1 MSESDFGCFEFF
13 ISSIISMDL
22 HSTAP
27 AVPTVFWVELDLRSC
42 CFTEWLSLSQ
52 ISGLTR
58 GVARVS
64 HFAGR
69 KYLADLSLSFESDN
83 FLDHRLLIKSAS
95 CFSAAG
101 PDSSALRRSPAI
113 SDSNGSLSPS
123 LCSSRARGLSLEVLS
138 ASVPQKP

>member
-13 ISSIISMDL
+13 ISISSSMDL

-58 GVARVS
+58 CVARVS
-64 HFAGR
+64 QFSRHKCFV
-69 KYLADLSLSFESDN
+69 DLSFSFESGN

-95 CFSAAG
+95 FAAAG
-101 PDSSALRRSPAI
+101 PDSYALRRSSAI
-113 SDSNGSLSPS
+113 SDNNGSLPLS
-123 LCSSRARGLSLEVLS
+123 LCSSRACGLSLEVLS
-138 ASVPQKP
+138 ASLPQKA

>member
-13 ISSIISMDL
+13 ISSSIAMDL

-27 AVPTVFWVELDLRSC
+27 AVPTVFWIVLDLRSC

-52 ISGLTR
+52 ISGFTR

-64 HFAGR
+64 QFAGR
-69 KYLADLSLSFESDN
+69 KYFADLSFTFESGN
-83 FLDHRLLIKSAS
+83 FLDHRLLIKSAN

-101 PDSSALRRSPAI
+101 PDSSALRKSSAI
-113 SDSNGSLSPS
+113 SDNNGSLPPS

-138 ASVPQKP
+138 PSVPQRA